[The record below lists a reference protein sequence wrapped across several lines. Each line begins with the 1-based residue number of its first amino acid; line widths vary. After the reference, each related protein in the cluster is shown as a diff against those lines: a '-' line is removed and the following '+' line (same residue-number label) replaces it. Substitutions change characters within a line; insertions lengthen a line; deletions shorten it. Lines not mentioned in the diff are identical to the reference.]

1 MNNPNTMGGINGCSN
16 LTNEAQYSPRLQR
29 SFLPYHQIKGLGC
42 CIFLCK
48 IRNTFLNAGSKRR
61 DNTNMRGTNLNDAL
75 ERPDKNFNLFRYEIE
90 LEGLDCDQAVAVGIV
105 GSKHWP
111 NNASTYLMHD
121 PKRPERTRRRK

>member
-1 MNNPNTMGGINGCSN
+1 MNDPNTMGGINGCSN

-42 CIFLCK
+42 NIFLCK

-61 DNTNMRGTNLNDAL
+61 DNTNMRGTNLSDAL

-90 LEGLDCDQAVAVGIV
+90 LEGLDCDQAVTVWIV
-105 GSKHWP
+105 GPKHRTE
-111 NNASTYLMHD
+111 NTNTNLVHD
-121 PKRPERTRRRK
+121 PIRTECTRS